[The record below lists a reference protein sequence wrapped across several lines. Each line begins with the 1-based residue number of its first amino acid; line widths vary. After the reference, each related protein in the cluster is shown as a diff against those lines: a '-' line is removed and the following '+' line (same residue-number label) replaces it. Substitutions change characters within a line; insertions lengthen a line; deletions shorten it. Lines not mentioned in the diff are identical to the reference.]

1 MTPVSFDEIVASL
14 QARTRDVAEAY
25 APGGHIDGGRYWALC
40 PWRADSKIGSFQV
53 GLTGAYAGRWKDFAS
68 GEHGDMLDL
77 IQQSLMTDRRGALD
91 EARRFLGIAE
101 ETAEQRAVRQRAAV
115 RAAEARKRE
124 EAEREKAAER
134 SRASAHRLWLE
145 CLRDLNDTPVA
156 AYLAARGIGLAQLG
170 RTPNAV
176 RYAPSLPYRHVD
188 PETGEIFEGE
198 YPAMVTAIMG
208 PHVAGEPAAFWGAHR
223 TWLAQEPGGRWWK
236 APVPKP
242 KKVLGSVKGGYVR
255 LWAGFGPRGGHGA
268 PLSRAPHGTS
278 VFVAEGIETGLSAA
292 VLRPDAR
299 VLAAVSLGNFREMV
313 LPPQVSR
320 VIVIRDHDVNPKN
333 RDQVDRAKERWL
345 GEGRAVGDWECP
357 EGGSDLNDAL
367 MAALR
372 AEGRAAE

>member
-1 MTPVSFDEIVASL
+1 MKPVVFEEIVASL

-25 APGGHIDGGRYWALC
+25 APGGHVDGGRYWALC

-68 GEHGDMLDL
+68 GEYGDMLDL
-77 IQQSLMTDRRGALD
+77 IQMALGSDRRGALD

-101 ETAEQRAVRQRAAV
+101 ETPEQRAVRQRAAQ

-124 EAEREKAAER
+124 EGEREEQAKR
-134 SRASAHRLWLE
+134 KRASAHRLWLE
-145 CLRDLNDTPVA
+145 CHQRLNDTPVA
-156 AYLAARGIGLAQLG
+156 AYLAARGIGLAHLG
-170 RTPNAV
+170 RTPHAI
-176 RYAPSLPYRHVD
+176 RYAPRLAYRHVD

-208 PHVAGEPAAFWGAHR
+208 PHVEGEPAAFWGAHR
-223 TWLAQEPGGRWWK
+223 TYLAQGTDGVWRK

-242 KKVLGSVKGGYVR
+242 KKVLGSVLGGYIR

-278 VFVAEGIETGLSAA
+278 VFVAEGIENGLSAA

-299 VLAAVSLGNFREMV
+299 VLGAISLGNLREMV

-320 VIVIRDHDVNPKN
+320 VIVIRDHDVNPQN
-333 RDQVDRAKERWL
+333 RAQVDRAKERWL

-357 EGGSDLNDAL
+357 EGGKDLNDVL

-372 AEGRAAE
+372 AEGQAAE